1 MSEVWKDV
9 VGFEEY
15 FKVSNT
21 GKVWSKR
28 TSKELKQCKNKSG
41 YMTIATRI
49 GGRSGKDYCLRVHR
63 LVAEAFIPNPEGK
76 PCVNHKNLDKKDNN
90 LSNLEWATTKENVD
104 HYYRSVVGSGGR
116 RCYSARALNP
126 EDVAFI
132 RENYVPRDSVYG
144 ARALSRRFGIP
155 HTSILSILSFKTY
168 R

>member
-28 TSKELKQCKNKSG
+28 TDRELRQCKIKSG
-41 YMTIATRI
+41 YMTIVTRI
-49 GGRSGKDYCLRVHR
+49 GGRSGKVYCLRVHR

-76 PCVNHKNLDKKDNN
+76 PYVNHINSVRNDNA
-90 LSNLEWATTKENVD
+90 LSNLEWVTAQENVD
-104 HYYRSVVGSGGR
+104 HALEFGNMSRVRPNS
-116 RCYSARALNP
+116 SARLFSDD
-126 EDVAFI
+126 EVAFI
-132 RENYVPRDSVYG
+132 RKAYRSRHSEFG
-144 ARALSRRFGIP
+144 ARALARRFNVC
-155 HTSILSILSFKTY
+155 HTTILSILNRTRY

>member
-9 VGFEEY
+9 VGFEEH
-15 FKVSNT
+15 FMVSNT

-28 TSKELKQCKNKSG
+28 TNKELKQCKNKAG

-76 PCVNHKNLDKKDNN
+76 PYVNHKNLDKEDNN
-90 LSNLEWATTKENVD
+90 LSNLEWVTARENTV
-104 HYYRSVVGSGGR
+104 HYYSSIKSSGGSR
-116 RCYSARALNP
+116 KYAVRHLSSNEAS
-126 EDVAFI
+126 FI
-132 RENYVPRDSVYG
+132 RDVYVPRDPVYG
-144 ARALSRRFGIP
+144 ARALSRRFNVC
-155 HTSILSILSFKTY
+155 HTTILSILNKTTY

>member
-15 FKVSNT
+15 FMVSNT

-28 TSKELKQCKNKSG
+28 TNKELKQCVNPRG
-41 YMTIATRI
+41 YMGIATTI
-49 GGRSGKDYCLRVHR
+49 GGRSGTRYCFRVHR

-76 PCVNHKNLDKKDNN
+76 SYVNHKNLDKKDNN
-90 LSNLEWATTKENVD
+90 LSNLEWVTASENVV
-104 HYYRSVVGSGGR
+104 HYYSSVESSGGSR
-116 RCYSARALNP
+116 KYAARHLSSDEAS
-126 EDVAFI
+126 FI
-132 RENYVPRDSVYG
+132 RQVYVPRDPVYG

-155 HTSILSILSFKTY
+155 HSSILSILSFKTY